1 MLPASLTRKPTS
13 TWSGNTLLAIVVLFA
28 CIAVVVLLFVLR
40 GGTAQEVCQRL
51 GLGNCYDPLPVVS
64 RMAAFNPMHAVFAT
78 LSTVGAL
85 LLRNSIAAF
94 IDAHLPILEAYPEG
108 GRLRPATVAAV
119 PFRGVTSCQL
129 HASPLTLARVA
140 RVCTD
145 LAAMGLAGLSIVSLA
160 QSWWIHNALSSL
172 FFFFGYAMVA
182 TLVRFQSVLRADFPD
197 KVRRLLGDDRVRANA
212 KLLGLVLVGFVVF
225 GLYLAYWTTST
236 TAKATA
242 YGYLR
247 AIIQYCC
254 LAGLMGFA
262 GVLWADWRWIEH
274 EARESADTVGGE
286 NQESVF
292 SDIEISTVES
302 RERGR
307 APGRER
313 QVGDE

>member
-1 MLPASLTRKPTS
+1 M
-13 TWSGNTLLAIVVLFA
+13 
-28 CIAVVVLLFVLR
+28 
-40 GGTAQEVCQRL
+40 CQRL

-85 LLRNSIAAF
+85 LLRNSVVAF
-94 IDAHLPILEAYPEG
+94 IDAHLHILEAYPEG
-108 GRLRPATVAAV
+108 GRHRPATVAAGGCV
-119 PFRGVTSCQL
+119 LGCPTPFQGVTSCRL

-140 RVCTD
+140 RVSTD

-197 KVRRLLGDDRVRANA
+197 MVRRLLGDDRVRANA

-247 AIIQYCC
+247 AMIQYCC

-274 EARESADTVGGE
+274 EAREAAVSVGGAG
-286 NQESVF
+286 NQDSVF
-292 SDIEISTVES
+292 SDIEISTAES
-302 RERGR
+302 REHGR
-307 APGRER
+307 ASGRER